1 MNAPGDRPPLVEP
14 ARDRPPVVESGTPRS
29 VWEDARDLFVAPAPT
44 FQHARRRPRILP
56 PLLLV
61 VGATSLALVV
71 VLAGLGPPD
80 AMERLLEASGLPG
93 GAMMTVAVAFFS
105 VAAVA
110 VGVPL
115 SALVAGGLLWA
126 WSTVR
131 DGSSSFTVAFVAM
144 LYVRLLEPIQ
154 ALADALAARWVGRDL
169 DAVSIGP
176 TLWVPPGATSP
187 AAYGALAYVNVF
199 SIWATVLVGVAAVHA
214 MGLSRRDATVFA
226 VAIFALGLA
235 FAVVAA
241 VAGGLQAPSASAP
254 GPTL

>member
-1 MNAPGDRPPLVEP
+1 MNAPGDRPPLVKPGGE
-14 ARDRPPVVESGTPRS
+14 RPPVVESGTPRS
-29 VWEDARDLFVAPAPT
+29 VWEDARDLFVAPART
-44 FQHARRRPRILP
+44 FRHARRNPRILP

-61 VGATSLALVV
+61 VATTALALVV

-80 AMERLLEASGLPG
+80 AMDRLLEASGLPG
-93 GAMMTVAVAFFS
+93 GSMMTVAMAFFS

-110 VGVPL
+110 IGVPVFA
-115 SALVAGGLLWA
+115 ALTGGLLWA

-131 DGSSSFTVAFVAM
+131 EGSSSFTVAFVAM
-144 LYVRLLEPIQ
+144 LYVQLLEPIQ
-154 ALADALAARWVGRDL
+154 AIADALAARWVGRDL

-176 TLWVPPGATSP
+176 TLLVSPHAVSP
-187 AAYGALAYVNVF
+187 AAYGALAYVNLF
-199 SIWATVLVGVAAVHA
+199 SIWTTVLMGVAAAHA

-226 VAIFALGLA
+226 VALFALGLA

-241 VAGGLQAPSASAP
+241 VAGGLQAPSAPAA